1 MFLKLFAE
9 KLRGPWSSEAVL
21 ARIDERCNELEPEI
35 DQHLEKWGP
44 SRKTYE
50 SEINTLKS
58 YARKRPGHLLYYF
71 SQSLSRSDMEYYFGD
86 LLETVTMLDADGKV
100 YNYNK

>member
-1 MFLKLFAE
+1 M
-9 KLRGPWSSEAVL
+9 
-21 ARIDERCNELEPEI
+21 
-35 DQHLEKWGP
+35 
-44 SRKTYE
+44 
-50 SEINTLKS
+50 
-58 YARKRPGHLLYYF
+58 YYF

>member
-1 MFLKLFAE
+1 MELSSLFTMSMMDMG
-9 KLRGPWSSEAVL
+9 LTL
-21 ARIDERCNELEPEI
+21 
-35 DQHLEKWGP
+35 LEKWGP